1 MTQSLVLVE
10 SDAGILR
17 VTLNR
22 PEKHN
27 ALSPALLE
35 RLRQVLE
42 EHSSD
47 VRLKVVVLRGAGED
61 SFAAGGDLRILADIR
76 TLEGAMEMA
85 DHAKAALDAI
95 RRFPVPVIG
104 LLNGDARGGG
114 AELAMACDFRV
125 AASHARIGF
134 VQGRLNI
141 STAWGGG
148 IDLMRRIGSSPALAL
163 LCRSELLDC
172 ERALAEGLIDSYPRE
187 GQTLES
193 HLDEFLAPFLRQK
206 SQVLRGFKA
215 LAHGVRKGLSRH
227 ELDQLETRMFAETWV
242 HADHWEAADQLLN
255 PKGET

>member
-1 MTQSLVLVE
+1 MSQSLVLVE
-10 SDAGILR
+10 SEAEILR
-17 VTLNR
+17 VILNR

-35 RLRQVLE
+35 RLQQVLE
-42 EHSSD
+42 EHSSNE
-47 VRLKVVVLRGAGED
+47 RLKVVVLRGAGED
-61 SFAAGGDLRILADIR
+61 SFAAGGDLRILAGIR
-76 TLEGAMEMA
+76 TLAGAMEMA
-85 DHAKAALDAI
+85 DHAKAALESI
-95 RRFPVPVIG
+95 RSFPVPVIG

-114 AELAMACDFRV
+114 AELALACDFRV

-148 IDLMRRIGSSPALAL
+148 IDLMQRIGPSPALAL

-172 ERALAEGLIDSYPRE
+172 ERALAEGLIDSHPRA
-187 GQTLES
+187 GQSLES
-193 HLDEFLAPFLRQK
+193 HLEEFLAPFLRQK

-215 LAHGVRKGLSRH
+215 LAQGVREGLSRH
-227 ELDQLETRMFAETWV
+227 ELNQLESRMFAETWV

-255 PKGET
+255 PKRKA